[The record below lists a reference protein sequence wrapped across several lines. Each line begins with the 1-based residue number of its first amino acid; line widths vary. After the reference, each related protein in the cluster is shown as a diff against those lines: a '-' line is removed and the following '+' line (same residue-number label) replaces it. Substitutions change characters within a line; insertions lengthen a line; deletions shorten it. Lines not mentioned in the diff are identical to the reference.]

1 MTMNEPVRDW
11 VDDDYL
17 FDEHGDRFRVD
28 EYDFEYDEED
38 EKNYP
43 IWAGEEACF
52 IVIEQNDS
60 DKKDELPDYGKNCE
74 TWAIAV
80 DRNETKALIDDNWQS
95 LE

>member
-1 MTMNEPVRDW
+1 MNEPVRDW
-11 VDDDYL
+11 VGDDYL

-28 EYDFEYDEED
+28 EED

-43 IWAGEEACF
+43 IWAGEEDYF
-52 IVIEQNDS
+52 IVIEPNDS

>member
-11 VDDDYL
+11 VGDDYL

-28 EYDFEYDEED
+28 EEDEEI
-38 EKNYP
+38 YP
-43 IWAGEEACF
+43 IWNGEDEDYF
-52 IVIEQNDS
+52 IVIEPNDS

-80 DRNETKALIDDNWQS
+80 DRNETKALIEDTWQS